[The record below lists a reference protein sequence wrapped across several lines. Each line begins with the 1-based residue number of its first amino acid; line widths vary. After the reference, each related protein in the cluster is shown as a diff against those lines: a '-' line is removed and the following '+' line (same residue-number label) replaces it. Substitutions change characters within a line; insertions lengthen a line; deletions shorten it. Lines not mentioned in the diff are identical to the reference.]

1 MLSLIDSTPS
11 LTRSSVRPLSLL
23 LPSPCAFWCQSDR
36 EGFLRKLKYYL
47 DRPLALR
54 RVAVS
59 YELVQSTTEACDGV
73 LGHCRYPPSDAC
85 ILLFSALLFDR
96 FLLAY
101 LPACLPACLPHG
113 WHKKSLLLLANIY
126 THTRIR
132 NQTFG
137 TITVFDSTMNQDCRL
152 PPLPRAP
159 PRRLPGGLAAPLCA
173 RA

>member
-1 MLSLIDSTPS
+1 MCICVGGKKIDGDGMLSLIDSTPS
-11 LTRSSVRPLSLL
+11 LIRSSVRPLSLL

-101 LPACLPACLPHG
+101 LPACLPAFLMDGVRKVCCS
-113 WHKKSLLLLANIY
+113 SLTSI
-126 THTRIR
+126 RIHV
-132 NQTFG
+132 FG
-137 TITVFDSTMNQDCRL
+137 IKRSVQ
-152 PPLPRAP
+152 
-159 PRRLPGGLAAPLCA
+159 
-173 RA
+173 